1 MAGSELMILPWRL
14 NRSSVC
20 LDELDELELE
30 PPEPSVHKIDEL
42 ELDPPEP
49 SVHKIAGI
57 GLRRSVVL
65 AP

>member
-1 MAGSELMILPWRL
+1 MILPWRL

-20 LDELDELELE
+20 LDELGELEELELE
-30 PPEPSVHKIDEL
+30 PPEPSVHKI
-42 ELDPPEP
+42 
-49 SVHKIAGI
+49 VGI